1 MFRNRILWAG
11 LAALMVFPLTGCAG
25 RRLCGHRDN
34 SSYRPAFYAPTA
46 APACNSCQTSN
57 AAPVILAPG

>member
-11 LAALMVFPLTGCAG
+11 LAALSVLPLTGCLG
-25 RRLCGHRDN
+25 RRCCNRDS
-34 SSYRPAFYAPTA
+34 SSYRPAFYAPVA

-57 AAPVILAPG
+57 APPVILAPG